1 MALQSPVGITSS
13 YRPEGSLSARQ
24 PGPTYTTAGTIYDP
38 SSSQP
43 LQPPTRR
50 GRSLKWNSGLPPDL
64 TLLPKSLLSA
74 LPLHPHASTRAAAPS
89 LQYSPLQQN
98 YDRAVSP
105 GIESLK
111 PSVDGVAAQTP
122 RTFTANMR
130 MEAPSD
136 QQKRSEL
143 SDDEDEESE
152 LRMKP
157 LLNMPVKS
165 LHNLASYPNPNQ
177 KIAQKVILRGV
188 RSNLGSSSLSGPEGY
203 GSRFASTRDED
214 NSRQRESAFHA
225 GLKPPVVDLADKRST
240 QDLQFVNH
248 GQMRASLH
256 RSNTEGSL
264 SEEQNS
270 YTTLASGPGA
280 PRPLTAGPPGQRQY
294 RPSTFDTTFKA
305 LRAKEMSFGIPDGA
319 SSPRIEHDASS
330 TDMSEKEMTPHD
342 YMSALRSEST
352 PFDPKDDFGTD
363 GSSWVQGHE
372 VTAWQREYP
381 EPYFN
386 GHNTSPGGWGGQ
398 RAFSPFP
405 ENEQF
410 SAQPSVN
417 MSTEGMLSIEDRSRA
432 RQEYVEAAWKSGQSF
447 GVSLQIRTA
456 SKRNAPGVIGD
467 KSILKGSQNG
477 SHGEHI
483 SIDEANRMT
492 VAEHSKPL
500 LELVLASLDRNLSWS
515 RFSTPDPSLVD
526 DSPEGLKSFF
536 GNSHKDNRD
545 SQ

>member
-1 MALQSPVGITSS
+1 M
-13 YRPEGSLSARQ
+13 R
-24 PGPTYTTAGTIYDP
+24 
-38 SSSQP
+38 
-43 LQPPTRR
+43 
-50 GRSLKWNSGLPPDL
+50 
-64 TLLPKSLLSA
+64 
-74 LPLHPHASTRAAAPS
+74 
-89 LQYSPLQQN
+89 
-98 YDRAVSP
+98 
-105 GIESLK
+105 IE
-111 PSVDGVAAQTP
+111 AT
-122 RTFTANMR
+122 
-130 MEAPSD
+130 SD
-136 QQKRSEL
+136 QQKRSEI

-177 KIAQKVILRGV
+177 KVAQKVILRGV

-203 GSRFASTRDED
+203 GSKFASTRDED
-214 NSRQRESAFHA
+214 NSRLRA
-225 GLKPPVVDLADKRST
+225 GLKPPVVDLSDKRSS

-330 TDMSEKEMTPHD
+330 TGMSEKGLTPQD
-342 YMSALRSEST
+342 YMSALRSDST

-363 GSSWVQGHE
+363 GSSWAQGHE
-372 VTAWQREYP
+372 ISAWQRDFP

-386 GHNTSPGGWGGQ
+386 GQNTSPGGWGGQ

-410 SAQPSVN
+410 SAQPNVN
-417 MSTEGMLSIEDRSRA
+417 MSAESMLSIEDRSRA
-432 RQEYVEAAWKSGQSF
+432 RHEYVEAAWISGQSF
-447 GVSLQIRTA
+447 GVSLQKRT
-456 SKRNAPGVIGD
+456 STKRNAPGVIGD
-467 KSILKGSQNG
+467 KSSLKASQNG
-477 SHGEHI
+477 THGDHI

-492 VAEHSKPL
+492 VADHSKPL

-536 GNSHKDNRD
+536 ENSHKDNKD
-545 SQ
+545 SR